1 MKNRAYRIYTI
12 GVRGMKGKGKQ
23 ILAVMLAAGMLAGLC
38 GCAAGQ
44 TSDKNTKDVSE
55 NKHSGSEKAEPVRN
69 RNWFCTAKDLYYV
82 AKDEN
87 HVVQRSLSGNSERD
101 YKIKNAELLSVE
113 ENWIYYYSTDN
124 LYRVPVLHEA
134 ESDRLDLEHTE
145 KLLQGGWEGD
155 PDDILVTDSGLI
167 YQPEWEEEVWYYDF
181 ASQKKKRCM
190 KDLLAQRDKVAG
202 IEFVA
207 ASGPYAVITVE
218 FYDSKASYGSV
229 YCTYRYDVK
238 RDKTE
243 RLPGPAILRDVS
255 SQTLLFGE
263 NLIIETWGD
272 EKEEPEL
279 IQYNI
284 KQNAVRTL
292 LTRKQFDEIFQKKIQ
307 PGVSQ
312 KQIGFTDL
320 SSVFSDDGKRI
331 YVEYEVL
338 WHKGTEYHMRNYVVS
353 VSREDGSV
361 RYEDSLSQAMAKAVE
376 PRKLLWTNNYDAK
389 KDCLFFAHDVCVVEI
404 YNGNCLLHAI
414 SKEKGK
420 ERGSWFSYDL
430 KTHQMREISR
440 EDNAAFYG
448 LLRDGVYR
456 DDESW
461 EESGCLESWPNK
473 MEYEELEK

>member
-44 TSDKNTKDVSE
+44 MPDKNTKDVSE

-456 DDESW
+456 DDEGW

-473 MEYEELEK
+473 MEYEELDE